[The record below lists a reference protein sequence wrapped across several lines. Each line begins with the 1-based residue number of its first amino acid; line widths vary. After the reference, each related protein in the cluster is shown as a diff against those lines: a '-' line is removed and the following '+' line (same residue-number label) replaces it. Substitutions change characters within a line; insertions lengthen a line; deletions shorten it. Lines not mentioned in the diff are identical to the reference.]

1 MGVGSK
7 MTDQNDAAKAVYNEF
22 IDKWGDKTPAAFD
35 NEAITYK
42 NVVLESTPDTPWI
55 RLVIRLTTGG
65 QETLGAKTKRKFKR
79 NGIIMAQVFVPEG
92 TGTFEAN
99 ELSKQLAD
107 IFEGNSINGVVC
119 KDAIPRPVGVR
130 GKWYQTNVDIDIEY
144 YETK

>member
-1 MGVGSK
+1 

-22 IDKWGDKTPAAFD
+22 IDKWDGTTLATFD
-35 NEAITYK
+35 NDPFDEP
-42 NVVLESTPDTPWI
+42 ESDPWI
-55 RLVIRLTTGG
+55 RLVIRITTGG
-65 QETLGAKTKRKFKR
+65 QETLGEKTKRKFKR

-99 ELSKQLAD
+99 ALSKQLAD
-107 IFEGNSINGVVC
+107 IFEGNSIDGVVC
-119 KDAIPRPVGVR
+119 KDAIPRPVGVG